1 MYLDPLIS
9 LVHGPE
15 SDRNRSQTLPC
26 LIQLKKLIQSG
37 LSWKREKKKN
47 SNKVNKKVD
56 FRRGT
61 LFHTCNTTFD
71 LEYMAVDLF
80 NLFDL
85 FDKV

>member
-37 LSWKREKKKN
+37 LSWKREKKKTVT
-47 SNKVNKKVD
+47 KLTKRWI
-56 FRRGT
+56 FEGAHYFIHAT
-61 LFHTCNTTFD
+61 QLLT
-71 LEYMAVDLF
+71 
-80 NLFDL
+80 
-85 FDKV
+85 